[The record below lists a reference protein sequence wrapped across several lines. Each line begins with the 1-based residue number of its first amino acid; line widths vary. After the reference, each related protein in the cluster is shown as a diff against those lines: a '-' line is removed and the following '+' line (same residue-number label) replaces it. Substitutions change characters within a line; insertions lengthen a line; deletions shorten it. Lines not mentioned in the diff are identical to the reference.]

1 MLVPPICA
9 RPVPG
14 VRRRQGGN
22 MANTGKSNAHLGI
35 HHPFGARHGTPVPGQ
50 RPSLAASH
58 ESPAERMYDNTP
70 DIRRHPLPLP
80 PDASLEEHIYRQ
92 SVADVVARH
101 SRGDHSTLRPYTPEP
116 DAKVPFYRMGVRP
129 LNIAGGDWAYG
140 KRVSNLNQHIE
151 HMHFVGS
158 DGSNFGLTDSER
170 PLVEKPE
177 QLKRYQMESP
187 KYRQEYIDRARDELE
202 AEWQTKKAE
211 AHQSSFGTALRRYS
225 LPSYNCQHYFAEI
238 IKRAQSY
245 ETREKPLVL
254 P

>member
-1 MLVPPICA
+1 M
-9 RPVPG
+9 
-14 VRRRQGGN
+14 
-22 MANTGKSNAHLGI
+22 
-35 HHPFGARHGTPVPGQ
+35 
-50 RPSLAASH
+50 
-58 ESPAERMYDNTP
+58 
-70 DIRRHPLPLP
+70 P
-80 PDASLEEHIYRQ
+80 PDASLEERIYRQ

-129 LNIAGGDWAYG
+129 LNAPFLEGFYS
-140 KRVSNLNQHIE
+140 KRGPIPGQHID

-177 QLKRYQMESP
+177 KLKRYQVESP

>member
-1 MLVPPICA
+1 MLVPKTA
-9 RPVPG
+9 RKA
-14 VRRRQGGN
+14 VRDARKQGGS
-22 MANTGKSNAHLGI
+22 MADTGKSNGHLGI
-35 HHPFGARHGTPVPGQ
+35 HHPFGARHGTPVAGQ
-50 RPSLAASH
+50 RPPLAAAH
-58 ESPAERMYDNTP
+58 EPLAEQMYPKDWRAAPAT
-70 DIRRHPLPLP
+70 LPVAT
-80 PDASLEEHIYRQ
+80 DAPLEERLYPDSIH
-92 SVADVVARH
+92 DVVARH

-129 LNIAGGDWAYG
+129 LNAPFLEGFYS
-140 KRVSNLNQHIE
+140 KRGPIPGQHID

-177 QLKRYQMESP
+177 KLKRYQVESP

-238 IKRAQSY
+238 IKRVQSY

>member
-1 MLVPPICA
+1 MLVPQICA

-35 HHPFGARHGTPVPGQ
+35 HHPFGARHGKPVPGQ

-58 ESPAERMYDNTP
+58 ESLAERMYDNTP

-80 PDASLEEHIYRQ
+80 PDASLEERIYRQ

-129 LNIAGGDWAYG
+129 LNAPFLEGFYS
-140 KRVSNLNQHIE
+140 KRGPIPGQHID

-177 QLKRYQMESP
+177 QLKRYQVESP

-225 LPSYNCQHYFAEI
+225 LPSYNCQHYFADNN
-238 IKRAQSY
+238 KRAHSY
-245 ETREKPLVL
+245 QTR
-254 P
+254 

>member
-1 MLVPPICA
+1 
-9 RPVPG
+9 
-14 VRRRQGGN
+14 
-22 MANTGKSNAHLGI
+22 MADTGKSNGHLGI
-35 HHPFGARHGTPVPGQ
+35 HHPFGARHGTPVAGQ
-50 RPSLAASH
+50 RPPLAAAH
-58 ESPAERMYDNTP
+58 EPLAEQMYPKDWRAAPATLPVATDAPLEDRLYP
-70 DIRRHPLPLP
+70 DSIH
-80 PDASLEEHIYRQ
+80 
-92 SVADVVARH
+92 DVVARH

-129 LNIAGGDWAYG
+129 LNAPFLEGFYS
-140 KRVSNLNQHIE
+140 KRGPIPGQHID

-177 QLKRYQMESP
+177 QLKRYQVESP

>member
-1 MLVPPICA
+1 MLVPKTA
-9 RPVPG
+9 RKA
-14 VRRRQGGN
+14 VRDARKQGGS
-22 MANTGKSNAHLGI
+22 MADTGKSNGHLGI
-35 HHPFGARHGTPVPGQ
+35 HHPFGARHGTPVAGQ
-50 RPSLAASH
+50 RPPLAAAH
-58 ESPAERMYDNTP
+58 EPLAEQMYPKDWRAAPAT
-70 DIRRHPLPLP
+70 LPVAT
-80 PDASLEEHIYRQ
+80 DAPLEERLYPDSIH
-92 SVADVVARH
+92 DVVARH

-129 LNIAGGDWAYG
+129 LNAPFLEGFYS
-140 KRVSNLNQHIE
+140 KRGPIPGQHID

-177 QLKRYQMESP
+177 KLKRYQVESP

>member
-1 MLVPPICA
+1 MLVPKTA
-9 RPVPG
+9 RKA
-14 VRRRQGGN
+14 VRDARKQGGS
-22 MANTGKSNAHLGI
+22 MADTGKSNGHLGI
-35 HHPFGARHGTPVPGQ
+35 HHPFGARHGTPVAGQ
-50 RPSLAASH
+50 RPPLAAAH
-58 ESPAERMYDNTP
+58 EPLAEQMYPKDWRAAPATLPVATDAPLEDRLYP
-70 DIRRHPLPLP
+70 DSIH
-80 PDASLEEHIYRQ
+80 
-92 SVADVVARH
+92 DVVARH

-129 LNIAGGDWAYG
+129 LNAPFLEGFYS
-140 KRVSNLNQHIE
+140 KRGPIPGQHID

-177 QLKRYQMESP
+177 QLKRYQVESP

>member
-1 MLVPPICA
+1 
-9 RPVPG
+9 
-14 VRRRQGGN
+14 

-35 HHPFGARHGTPVPGQ
+35 HHPFGARHGKPVPGQ

-58 ESPAERMYDNTP
+58 ESLAERMYDNTP

-80 PDASLEEHIYRQ
+80 PDASLEERIYRQ

-101 SRGDHSTLRPYTPEP
+101 SRGDQSTLRPYTPEP

-129 LNIAGGDWAYG
+129 LNAPFLEGFYS
-140 KRVSNLNQHIE
+140 KRGPIPGQHID

-158 DGSNFGLTDSER
+158 DGSNFDSER

-177 QLKRYQMESP
+177 KLKRYQVESP